1 MYRQYEDPY
10 KLEKQ
15 LKELQREY
23 NNAKENNADEDILFE
38 LSQDVHE
45 LEERVNFAWQDDEY
59 ECDRE

>member
-15 LKELQREY
+15 LKELRREY
-23 NNAKENNADEDILFE
+23 DNAKENNTDEDTLVE
-38 LSQDVHE
+38 LSQDIHE
-45 LEERVNFAWQDDEY
+45 LEERVNFAWKDDEY